1 MSNILY
7 INNQIVDLDNDIPFP
22 ISYSIGDFKN
32 PENRKRNVS
41 KTIKVVGTQNNKSI
55 FAGAYNLSLTDTGSA
70 LGFNFNPNVK
80 VKARYIRKGV
90 EIFNGLVRLLNVEI
104 NNGNYIFEIV
114 LFADFINIIKG
125 MADINVNELDWK
137 EYDHSLTK
145 TNLANSWSTSVI
157 KNGVPVSNYTSG
169 GADGF
174 GYWYPVIDF
183 GYQSSVAGSG
193 LLTIDI
199 ENFVPYVYVKE
210 SFEKCFENIGYT
222 IDSSFFNEGMI
233 KALTWGFGGGAKQSS
248 PPADITKRE
257 VEYNFNNS
265 FNDNFVGIE
274 DRDRGSFYSVLV
286 RRVYSLSQFASTS
299 VTDGYSQYDATAG
312 KIKIQSTGSYNLKL
326 DYNAI
331 VGVTTGNLVIGS
343 RVFKNGTLMGVSNL
357 FSFSSSTNFTQ
368 ITNTNLSLI
377 AGDEITVDF
386 VISGTISNPNPFT
399 AQVNFNLNNSF
410 NMELTSL
417 NSVYI
422 ENDIITL
429 NRFIPDLKCSE
440 FVKGIINMFNLYVS
454 EPDEDGVIKIEPLQN
469 YYEGEENWTD
479 LLDHSKAINIKP
491 SVNDSAKKYNFKF
504 AEDKDFFNQ
513 DYFDKTGERYGD
525 YTFESENEYSS
536 NEINYQLPFAQT
548 VPVEIIPHY
557 VLPKIVSIKVDK
569 NGNDVVEPFKG
580 KPRIFFNNGL
590 KFFRGGW
597 GVNGTSGIT
606 PYSTYPQAHHSFGNI
621 KNSIFDLNFVTPKF
635 VQYIYTHYRNNNLF
649 TKYNRVSIL
658 EQTSI
663 DGKILTAYFNLNDN
677 TLGDFSTLVNINGV
691 LYRKNLITDYDANG
705 YETTKVELYKVLE
718 TTETQTSN
726 PILVGSIPSSNG
738 GGVIKSPFGTGA
750 GTPILRG
757 GVNSD
762 LKENPKMLQL

>member
-137 EYDHSLTK
+137 EYDHQLTK

-157 KNGVPVSNYTSG
+157 KNGVPVSNYTGTSP
-169 GADGF
+169 DGF

-183 GYQSSVAGSG
+183 AYQSSVNGSG
-193 LLTIDI
+193 LITIDI

-233 KALTWGFGGGAKQSS
+233 KALTWGFGGGAKQSN
-248 PPADITKRE
+248 PPLDITKRE

-265 FNDNFVGIE
+265 FSDNFI
-274 DRDRGSFYSVLV
+274 GSQVYNSYLGFVN
-286 RRVYSLSQFASTS
+286 RVYRLSQFASNS
-299 VTDGYSQYDATAG
+299 VADGYSQYDASAG
-312 KIKIQSTGSYNLKL
+312 KIIIQSTGSYNLKL

-331 VGVTTGNLVIGS
+331 VGSSFGSLGIRS
-343 RVFKNGTLMGVSNL
+343 RVFKNGTLIGVSNS
-357 FSFSSSTNFTQ
+357 FTFSSSTNFAQ

-386 VISGTISNPNPFT
+386 VISGSLSSSSPFT
-399 AQVNFNLNNSF
+399 AQVNFDLNNSF

-417 NSVYI
+417 NSVYA
-422 ENDIITL
+422 ENDTITL
-429 NRFIPDLKCSE
+429 NRFIPDLKCSD

-454 EPDEDGVIKIEPLQN
+454 EPNEDGVIKIEPLQN

-491 SVNDSAKKYNFKF
+491 SVNDSAKKYSFKF

-513 DYFDKTGERYGD
+513 DYFEKTGERYGD

-548 VPVEIIPHY
+548 VPVEIQPNY
-557 VLPKIVSIKVDK
+557 VLPKIVSIKVDS

-597 GVNGTSGIT
+597 AVRGASGNTS
-606 PYSTYPQAHHSFGNI
+606 YSSYPQAHHSFGNI

-635 VQYIYTHYRNNNLF
+635 VQYQFSHYRNNNLF

-677 TLGDFSTLVNINGV
+677 TLGDFSALVNINGV
-691 LYRKNLITDYDANG
+691 LYRKNLISDYDANG

-718 TTETQTSN
+718 TTQTQISN
-726 PILVGSIPSSNG
+726 PILVGSTPRLNDT
-738 GGVIKSPFGTGA
+738 GVIKSPSGVGG
-750 GTPILRG
+750 GTPILSG

-762 LKENPKMLQL
+762 LKENPKMIQL

>member
-137 EYDHSLTK
+137 EYDHQLTK
-145 TNLANSWSTSVI
+145 TNLENSWSTSVI
-157 KNGVPVSNYTSG
+157 KNGNSTPNYTSG
-169 GADGF
+169 APDGF

-183 GYQSSVAGSG
+183 AYQSSVAGG
-193 LLTIDI
+193 LQTIDI

-222 IDSSFFNEGMI
+222 IDSSFFNDGMI

-274 DRDRGSFYSVLV
+274 DRDRAGFYSVLV
-286 RRVYSLSQFASTS
+286 RRVYSLTQFASTS

-312 KIKIQSTGSYNLKL
+312 KIIIQSTGSYNLKL
-326 DYNAI
+326 NCNAI
-331 VGVTTGNLVIGS
+331 VGTSFGNLVIRS
-343 RVFKNGTLMGVSNL
+343 RVFKNGTLIGVSNP
-357 FSFSSSTNFTQ
+357 FSFSSSTNFAQ

-386 VISGTISNPNPFT
+386 VIAGTISDSSPFT
-399 AQVNFNLNNSF
+399 AQVNFDLNNSF

-454 EPDEDGVIKIEPLQN
+454 EPNEDGVIKIEPLQN

-491 SVNDSAKKYNFKF
+491 SVNDSAKKYSFKF

-548 VPVEIIPHY
+548 VPVEIEPNY

-569 NGNDVVEPFKG
+569 NGNDVVEPDSIAF
-580 KPRIFFNNGL
+580 
-590 KFFRGGW
+590 
-597 GVNGTSGIT
+597 
-606 PYSTYPQAHHSFGNI
+606 NI
-621 KNSIFDLNFVTPKF
+621 KNKKALIW
-635 VQYIYTHYRNNNLF
+635 NLKLLF
-649 TKYNRVSIL
+649 SASRV
-658 EQTSI
+658 
-663 DGKILTAYFNLNDN
+663 
-677 TLGDFSTLVNINGV
+677 
-691 LYRKNLITDYDANG
+691 
-705 YETTKVELYKVLE
+705 
-718 TTETQTSN
+718 
-726 PILVGSIPSSNG
+726 
-738 GGVIKSPFGTGA
+738 
-750 GTPILRG
+750 
-757 GVNSD
+757 
-762 LKENPKMLQL
+762 

>member
-1 MSNILY
+1 
-7 INNQIVDLDNDIPFP
+7 
-22 ISYSIGDFKN
+22 
-32 PENRKRNVS
+32 
-41 KTIKVVGTQNNKSI
+41 
-55 FAGAYNLSLTDTGSA
+55 
-70 LGFNFNPNVK
+70 
-80 VKARYIRKGV
+80 
-90 EIFNGLVRLLNVEI
+90 
-104 NNGNYIFEIV
+104 
-114 LFADFINIIKG
+114 
-125 MADINVNELDWK
+125 
-137 EYDHSLTK
+137 
-145 TNLANSWSTSVI
+145 
-157 KNGVPVSNYTSG
+157 
-169 GADGF
+169 
-174 GYWYPVIDF
+174 
-183 GYQSSVAGSG
+183 
-193 LLTIDI
+193 
-199 ENFVPYVYVKE
+199 
-210 SFEKCFENIGYT
+210 
-222 IDSSFFNEGMI
+222 MI
-233 KALTWGFGGGAKQSS
+233 KALTWGFGGGAKQSN
-248 PPADITKRE
+248 PPLDITKRE

-265 FNDNFVGIE
+265 FSDNFI
-274 DRDRGSFYSVLV
+274 GSLGYNSYFVFV
-286 RRVYSLSQFASTS
+286 NRVYRLSQFASTS

-331 VGVTTGNLVIGS
+331 VGSSFGFLEIRS
-343 RVFKNGTLMGVSNL
+343 RVFKNGTLIGVSDS
-357 FSFSSSTNFTQ
+357 FTFSSSTNFAQ

-386 VISGTISNPNPFT
+386 VISGSLGNSNPFT
-399 AQVNFNLNNSF
+399 AQVNFDLNNSF

-417 NSVYI
+417 NSAYA

-429 NRFIPDLKCSE
+429 NRFIPDLKCSD

-454 EPDEDGVIKIEPLQN
+454 EPNEDGVIKIEPLQN

-548 VPVEIIPHY
+548 VPVEIEPNY

-597 GVNGTSGIT
+597 AVRGASGDTS
-606 PYSTYPQAHHSFGNI
+606 YASYPQAHHSFGNI

-635 VQYIYTHYRNNNLF
+635 VQYQFTHYRNNNLF

-691 LYRKNLITDYDANG
+691 LYRKNLISDYDANG

-718 TTETQTSN
+718 TTEIQVSN
-726 PILVGSIPSSNG
+726 PILIGSAPSTNNG
-738 GGVIKSPFGTGA
+738 TGVIKSPSGVGG
-750 GTPILRG
+750 GTPILSG

>member
-7 INNQIVDLDNDIPFP
+7 INNQIVDLDSDIPFP

-104 NNGNYIFEIV
+104 NNGNYVFEIV

-137 EYDHSLTK
+137 EYDHQLTK
-145 TNLANSWSTSVI
+145 TNLENSWSVSVI
-157 KNGVPVSNYTSG
+157 KNGVPVSNYTGTSP
-169 GADGF
+169 DGF

-183 GYQSSVAGSG
+183 AYQSSVNGSG
-193 LLTIDI
+193 LITIDI

-233 KALTWGFGGGAKQSS
+233 KALTWGFGGGAKQSN
-248 PPADITKRE
+248 PPLDITKRE

-265 FNDNFVGIE
+265 FSDNFI
-274 DRDRGSFYSVLV
+274 GSQVYNSYFVFV
-286 RRVYSLSQFASTS
+286 NRVYSLPEFASTS
-299 VTDGYSQYDATAG
+299 VTDGYSQYDASAG
-312 KIKIQSTGSYNLKL
+312 KIIIQSTGSYNLKL

-331 VGVTTGNLVIGS
+331 VGSSFGSLGIRS
-343 RVFKNGTLMGVSNL
+343 RVFKNGTLIGVSNS
-357 FSFSSSTNFTQ
+357 FTFSSSTNFAQ

-386 VISGTISNPNPFT
+386 VISGSLSNSSPFT
-399 AQVNFNLNNSF
+399 AQVNFDLNNSF

-417 NSVYI
+417 NSVYA
-422 ENDIITL
+422 ENDTITL
-429 NRFIPDLKCSE
+429 NRFIPNLKCSD

-454 EPDEDGVIKIEPLQN
+454 EPNEDGVIKIEPLQN

-513 DYFDKTGERYGD
+513 DYFEKTGERYGD

-548 VPVEIIPHY
+548 VPVEIQPNY
-557 VLPKIVSIKVDK
+557 VLPKIVSIKVDS

-597 GVNGTSGIT
+597 GVRGASGIT
-606 PYSTYPQAHHSFGNI
+606 SYSSYPQAHHSFGNI

-635 VQYIYTHYRNNNLF
+635 VQYQFSHYRNNNLF

-677 TLGDFSTLVNINGV
+677 TLGDFSALVNINGV

-718 TTETQTSN
+718 TTQTQISN
-726 PILVGSIPSSNG
+726 PILVVSTPRFNDT
-738 GGVIKSPFGTGA
+738 GVIKSPSGVGG
-750 GTPILRG
+750 GTPILSG

-762 LKENPKMLQL
+762 LKENPKMIQL

>member
-137 EYDHSLTK
+137 EYDHQLTK
-145 TNLANSWSTSVI
+145 TNLENSWSTSVI
-157 KNGVPVSNYTSG
+157 KNGVPVSNYTGTSP
-169 GADGF
+169 DGF

-183 GYQSSVAGSG
+183 AYQSSVNNSG
-193 LLTIDI
+193 LITIDI

-222 IDSSFFNEGMI
+222 IDSSFFNDGMI
-233 KALTWGFGGGAKQSS
+233 KALTWGFGGGAKQSN
-248 PPADITKRE
+248 PPLDITKRE

-265 FNDNFVGIE
+265 FSDNFI
-274 DRDRGSFYSVLV
+274 GSQVYNSYLGFVN
-286 RRVYSLSQFASTS
+286 RVYRLSQFASTS
-299 VTDGYSQYDATAG
+299 VTDGYSQYDASAG
-312 KIKIQSTGSYNLKL
+312 KIIIQSTGSYNLKL

-331 VGVTTGNLVIGS
+331 VSSSFGSLGIRS
-343 RVFKNGTLMGVSNL
+343 RVFKNGTLIGVSNS
-357 FSFSSSTNFTQ
+357 FTFSSSTNFAQ

-386 VISGTISNPNPFT
+386 VISGSLSSSSPFT
-399 AQVNFNLNNSF
+399 AQVNFDLNNSF

-417 NSVYI
+417 NGVYA
-422 ENDIITL
+422 ENDTITL
-429 NRFIPDLKCSE
+429 NRFIPDLKCSD

-454 EPDEDGVIKIEPLQN
+454 EPNEDGIIKIEPLQN

-513 DYFDKTGERYGD
+513 DYFEKTGERYGD

-548 VPVEIIPHY
+548 VPVEIQPNY
-557 VLPKIVSIKVDK
+557 VLPKIVSIKVDS

-597 GVNGTSGIT
+597 AVRGASGNTS
-606 PYSTYPQAHHSFGNI
+606 YSSYPQAHHSFGNI

-635 VQYIYTHYRNNNLF
+635 VQYQFSHYRNNNLF

-677 TLGDFSTLVNINGV
+677 TLGDFSSLVNINGV
-691 LYRKNLITDYDANG
+691 LYRKNLISDYDANG

-718 TTETQTSN
+718 TTQTQISN
-726 PILVGSIPSSNG
+726 PILVVSTPRFNDT
-738 GGVIKSPFGTGA
+738 GVIKSPSGVGG
-750 GTPILRG
+750 GTPILSG

-762 LKENPKMLQL
+762 LKENPKMIQL

>member
-104 NNGNYIFEIV
+104 NNGNYVFEIV

-137 EYDHSLTK
+137 EYDHQLTK
-145 TNLANSWSTSVI
+145 TNLKNSWSLSVI
-157 KNGVPVSNYTSG
+157 KNGNPTPNYTSG
-169 GADGF
+169 GPDGF

-183 GYQSSVAGSG
+183 AYQSSVNGSG
-193 LLTIDI
+193 LITIDI
-199 ENFVPYVYVKE
+199 ENFVPYIYVKE

-222 IDSSFFNEGMI
+222 IDSSFLNDGMI
-233 KALTWGFGGGAKQSS
+233 KALTWGFGGGAKQSH
-248 PPADITKRE
+248 PPLDITKRE

-265 FNDNFVGIE
+265 FSDNFI
-274 DRDRGSFYSVLV
+274 GSQIASNFYSTVV
-286 RRVYSLSQFASTS
+286 TRVYSLNQFTSTS
-299 VTDGYSQYDATAG
+299 VTDGYSQYDASAG
-312 KIKIQSTGSYNLKL
+312 KIIIQSTGSYNLKL

-331 VGVTTGNLVIGS
+331 VGSSFGSLGIRS
-343 RVFKNGTLMGVSNL
+343 RVFKNGTLIGLSNS
-357 FSFSSSTNFTQ
+357 FTFSSSTNFAQ

-386 VISGTISNPNPFT
+386 VISGSLGNSNPFT
-399 AQVNFNLNNSF
+399 AQVNFDLNNSF

-417 NSVYI
+417 NSVYA
-422 ENDIITL
+422 ENDTITL
-429 NRFIPDLKCSE
+429 NRFIPDLKCSD

-454 EPDEDGVIKIEPLQN
+454 EPNEDGVIKIEPLQN

-548 VPVEIIPHY
+548 VPVEIQPNY
-557 VLPKIVSIKVDK
+557 VLPKIVTIKVDS

-597 GVNGTSGIT
+597 AVRGASGNTS
-606 PYSTYPQAHHSFGNI
+606 YSSYPQAHHSFGNI

-635 VQYIYTHYRNNNLF
+635 VQYQFSHYRNNNLF

-677 TLGDFSTLVNINGV
+677 TLGDFSSLVNINGV

-718 TTETQTSN
+718 TTQTQISN
-726 PILVGSIPSSNG
+726 PILVGSAPRLNDT
-738 GGVIKSPFGTGA
+738 GVIKSPSGVGG
-750 GTPILRG
+750 GTPILSG

-762 LKENPKMLQL
+762 LKENPKMIQL